1 MPFDPQVM
9 INYVQNINTMYD
21 VTRDNIVQRRFF
33 GTGGFPQAEVPM
45 DLINL
50 GLKIF
55 YSGAGFDLGTAPQ
68 FWYPITAP
76 SYLFDTFYGMF
87 AAAFHDVLEHTD
99 WTLYERAESVYNQYV
114 HNYMYWYPMRDQQD
128 LFETGI
134 RAFNEL
140 TPEVAIKFYAFAEI
154 VRALQCTLRNSLTE
168 KQMDLY
174 AEMALNSAMVE
185 MSRVGYDLSNL

>member
-9 INYVQNINTMYD
+9 INYVQNVSTLYD
-21 VTRDNIVQRRFF
+21 VTKENIVPRRFF
-33 GTGGFPQAEVPM
+33 STGGYPQGDVPM
-45 DLINL
+45 DIINL

-55 YSGAGFDLGTAPQ
+55 YSGAGFDLGKAPQ
-68 FWYPITAP
+68 FYYPITVP
-76 SYLFDTFYGMF
+76 SYMFDTFYGMF
-87 AAAFHDVLEHTD
+87 AAAFHDILNHTE

-140 TPEVAIKFYAFAEI
+140 EPADAIKFYALAEI
-154 VRALQCTLRNSLTE
+154 VRALHCTLRNSITE
-168 KQMDLY
+168 AQMDLY
-174 AEMALNSAMVE
+174 AEMALTSATVE
-185 MSRVGYDLSNL
+185 MYRVGYDISNL